1 MRIEKDDYG
10 MTRHVSASLLMR
22 LREIDRHYSLR
33 AYDHSTINR
42 AREFIYAVWQMH
54 LKGEVDRDAIA
65 KLLTDAKLV

>member
-33 AYDHSTINR
+33 AYDHSTIIR
-42 AREFIYAVWQMH
+42 AQDFIRSVWELHQR
-54 LKGEVDRDAIA
+54 GAIDPA
-65 KLLTDAKLV
+65 ELDKLFETIKM